1 MCADRHFV
9 RPELS
14 PVIVSLLSPSILVFL
29 SVIPHSHYSLCEN
42 VMFKLLYIFPLATPI
57 CHRHDLQQHKH
68 AVLTVCVFVVWAAV
82 VSDIIVTKQK
92 YCVTPCYITSYCV
105 WTCSIVCHACGEG
118 ILSFLLLSFILSHQR

>member
-1 MCADRHFV
+1 MTGRETYVRRQTLCQTWAQPCDRF
-9 RPELS
+9 S
-14 PVIVSLLSPSILVFL
+14 AFSLCFLVFL

-57 CHRHDLQQHKH
+57 CHRH

-82 VSDIIVTKQK
+82 VSDIIVMKQK
-92 YCVTPCYITSYCV
+92 YCVTPCYITSYYV
-105 WTCSIVCHACGEG
+105 WTCSIVCHACGDG